1 MYWRSGDRSVF
12 FCFFLRWLLFSYCI
26 NSLLSFFVFVLMV
39 LMSCLGNGGLYA
51 DVALTGTTAIC
62 VLLESAVSIGW
73 NWKDAS
79 EGSDSEI

>member
-1 MYWRSGDRSVF
+1 
-12 FCFFLRWLLFSYCI
+12 
-26 NSLLSFFVFVLMV
+26 MV
-39 LMSCLGNGGLYA
+39 LMSCLGNGGLDA